1 MIESTKNRQKVQ
13 NLQTIKE
20 LIKIGADQLQSVADR
35 AFFES
40 KLLLSFATG
49 LDQVELVT
57 KSDQMVDSTL
67 FLELIGRRAD
77 HEPIEYITGKAS
89 FYSRDFLTDPSVLI
103 PRAETELL
111 IDQALELISGVENPK
126 IAEIGVGSGVISV
139 MMAILRSDARITAT
153 DINPKAL
160 ELAKKNTDRFGVA
173 DRIIFKNCSL
183 LDDHSDQVDL
193 IVSNPPYIAQDYP
206 LEKNVL
212 KEPKEA
218 LFGGVVGDEILK
230 QIIDLASER
239 KCKLACECGYDQRN
253 SLEEYLEK
261 KSAKSVSFYNDY
273 AGFTRGFV
281 ARFDARFDD

>member
-1 MIESTKNRQKVQ
+1 MSNPK
-13 NLQTIKE
+13 TIKE
-20 LIKIGADQLQSVADR
+20 LISIGADQLQSVADR

-57 KSDQMVDSTL
+57 KSDQEVDGTL
-67 FLELIGRRAD
+67 FFKLVSRRAN
-77 HEPIEYITGKAS
+77 HEPMEYITGKAS
-89 FYSRDFLTDPSVLI
+89 FYSRDFLTNSAVLI

-111 IDQALELISGVENPK
+111 IDQALKLISGVKNPK

-139 MMAILRSDARITAT
+139 MMATLRSDARITAT

-160 ELAKKNTDRFGVA
+160 ELAKLNAERFGVA

-183 LDDHSDQVDL
+183 LDDHADQADL
-193 IVSNPPYIAQDYP
+193 IVSNPPYIAQNYP

-230 QIIDLASER
+230 QIIDLAHAR

-261 KSAKSVSFYNDY
+261 KSAKSLSFYNDY